1 MWAHDFAPAFDTA
14 SGDVGRCIVV
24 GVPNEATPAT
34 LKFTLGA
41 AILFVD
47 RAAVAAAPGDEP
59 PGRSEGE
66 AEGGEAGTGD
76 DATRNASPVGADG
89 VPSSTITRPLT

>member
-1 MWAHDFAPAFDTA
+1 VWAHDFAPAFGTA
-14 SGDVGRCIVV
+14 GCDDERCVVV

-47 RAAVAAAPGDEP
+47 RAAGVACLRRVSRVDFDE
-59 PGRSEGE
+59 R
-66 AEGGEAGTGD
+66 
-76 DATRNASPVGADG
+76 
-89 VPSSTITRPLT
+89 